1 MSKFKIF
8 ISVIFFSFLLIGTSV
23 IKNETRELE
32 KKINV
37 LTKAH
42 AQKEKNLNEVQLD
55 YYYLTSPSIIEKKIE
70 HLGIKK
76 YIHMEY
82 SNIFLSIENFIN
94 IQNKH
99 VMQKT
104 LDEKKVQ
111 KK

>member
-8 ISVIFFSFLLIGTSV
+8 FSIIFFSLLLIGTSV

-82 SNIFLSIENFIN
+82 SKIFLSIENFIN
-94 IQNKH
+94 IQNNH
-99 VMQKT
+99 VMHKT
-104 LDEKKVQ
+104 LDEKKAQ

>member
-1 MSKFKIF
+1 MSKFKIC
-8 ISVIFFSFLLIGTSV
+8 ISIIFFSFLLIGTSA

-37 LTKAH
+37 LTKAY
-42 AQKEKNLNEVQLD
+42 AQKERNFNEVQLD
-55 YYYLTSPSIIEKKIE
+55 YYYLTSPSMIEKKIE

-82 SNIFLSIENFIN
+82 SKIFLSIENFIN

-99 VMQKT
+99 VMHKT
-104 LDEKKVQ
+104 SDEKKLQ

>member
-8 ISVIFFSFLLIGTSV
+8 ISIIIFSFLLIGTSS

-82 SNIFLSIENFIN
+82 SKIFLSIENFIN
-94 IQNKH
+94 IQNNH
-99 VMQKT
+99 VMHKT
-104 LDEKKVQ
+104 LDEKKAQ

>member
-1 MSKFKIF
+1 M
-8 ISVIFFSFLLIGTSV
+8 
-23 IKNETRELE
+23 
-32 KKINV
+32 
-37 LTKAH
+37 
-42 AQKEKNLNEVQLD
+42 
-55 YYYLTSPSIIEKKIE
+55 IEKKIE

-82 SNIFLSIENFIN
+82 SKIFLSIENFIN

-99 VMQKT
+99 VMQKS

>member
-1 MSKFKIF
+1 ML
-8 ISVIFFSFLLIGTSV
+8 VGTSA

-37 LTKAH
+37 LTKAYT
-42 AQKEKNLNEVQLD
+42 QKERNFNEVQLD
-55 YYYLTSPSIIEKKIE
+55 YYYLTSPSMIEKKIE
-70 HLGIKK
+70 HLGVKK

-82 SNIFLSIENFIN
+82 SKIFLSIENFIN

-99 VMQKT
+99 VMNKIS
-104 LDEKKVQ
+104 DEKKVQ

>member
-8 ISVIFFSFLLIGTSV
+8 ISVIFFSFLLIGTSA

-82 SNIFLSIENFIN
+82 SKIFLSIENFIN
-94 IQNKH
+94 IQNNH
-99 VMQKT
+99 VMHKT
-104 LDEKKVQ
+104 LDEKKAQ

>member
-8 ISVIFFSFLLIGTSV
+8 ISIIFFSFLLIGTSV

-37 LTKAH
+37 LTKAY
-42 AQKEKNLNEVQLD
+42 AQKERNFNEVQLD
-55 YYYLTSPSIIEKKIE
+55 YYYLTSPSMIEKKIE

-82 SNIFLSIENFIN
+82 SKIFLSIENFIN

-99 VMQKT
+99 VMQKS

>member
-8 ISVIFFSFLLIGTSV
+8 ISIIFFSFLLVGTSA

-32 KKINV
+32 KKINI
-37 LTKAH
+37 LTKAN
-42 AQKEKNLNEVQLD
+42 AQKERNFNEVQLD
-55 YYYLTSPSIIEKKIE
+55 YYYLTSPSMIEKKIE

>member
-1 MSKFKIF
+1 MFKLKVL
-8 ISVIFFSFLLIGTSV
+8 ISIIIFSFLLIGTST

-32 KKINV
+32 KKIDV
-37 LTKAH
+37 LTKNNV
-42 AQKEKNLNEVQLD
+42 QKEKNLNEIQLD
-55 YYYLTSPSIIEKKIE
+55 FYYLTSPSMIESKIK
-70 HLGIKK
+70 HLGVKE

-82 SNIFLSIENFIN
+82 SKIFLSIEDFIN

-99 VMQKT
+99 VMHKT

>member
-1 MSKFKIF
+1 MKQGNLK
-8 ISVIFFSFLLIGTSV
+8 
-23 IKNETRELE
+23 

-37 LTKAH
+37 LTKAY
-42 AQKEKNLNEVQLD
+42 AQTERNFNEVQLD
-55 YYYLTSPSIIEKKIE
+55 YYYLTSPSMIEKKIE

-94 IQNKH
+94 IQSKH
-99 VMQKT
+99 VMHKT

>member
-1 MSKFKIF
+1 MFKLKVL
-8 ISVIFFSFLLIGTSV
+8 ISIIIFSFLLIGTST

-32 KKINV
+32 KKIDV
-37 LTKAH
+37 LTKNNV
-42 AQKEKNLNEVQLD
+42 QKEKNLNEIQLD
-55 YYYLTSPSIIEKKIE
+55 FYYLTSPSMIENKIK
-70 HLGIKK
+70 HLGVKE

-82 SNIFLSIENFIN
+82 SKIFLSIENFIN